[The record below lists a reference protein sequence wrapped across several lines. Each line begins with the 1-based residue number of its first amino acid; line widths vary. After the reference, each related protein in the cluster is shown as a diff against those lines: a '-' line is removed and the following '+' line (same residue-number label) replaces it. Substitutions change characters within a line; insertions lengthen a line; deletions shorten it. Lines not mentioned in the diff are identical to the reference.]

1 MDIILKEL
9 GSGGSS
15 FTFPSLPEK
24 IDVSRN
30 AKYQSYDL
38 INGKT
43 YKLPQGKECNE
54 ISWSGTFF
62 VEGRY
67 RKDGKSLFFP
77 QKDFMKP
84 KECEKTLAQWMK
96 KGKPL
101 KLVVTGTGI
110 NLNVTISKL
119 ETSREGGYG
128 DMSYSIAFVQYH
140 SLKIYTMKE
149 LNRKS
154 GKKGGKKKTESRPA
168 KSKGG
173 TYTVRQGDTLWGIAH
188 KQLGN
193 SQRWPE
199 IYKLNK
205 KTIEDTAKKY
215 GYADSDNGHWI
226 FPGEKLSLPAS

>member
-38 INGKT
+38 VNGKS

-54 ISWSGTFF
+54 VSWSGCFF
-62 VEGRY
+62 GRGRY
-67 RKDGKSLFFP
+67 RVDKKPIFFP
-77 QKDFMKP
+77 RKEFMEP
-84 KECEKTLAQWMK
+84 KECEKILAQWMK
-96 KGKPL
+96 AGKPL
-101 KLVVTGTGI
+101 KLKVTGTGI

-119 ETSREGGYG
+119 ETSRDGGHG
-128 DMSYSIAFVQYH
+128 DISYSISFVQYH

-149 LNRKS
+149 LKKAS
-154 GKKGGKKKTESRPA
+154 GKKAGKKKLESRPS
-168 KSKGG
+168 KNKGG

-188 KQLGN
+188 KHLGD

-199 IYKLNK
+199 IYKMNK
-205 KTIEDTAKKY
+205 KTIENTAKKY

-226 FPGEKLSLPAS
+226 FPGEKLTLPAP

>member
-62 VEGRY
+62 GEGRY

-154 GKKGGKKKTESRPA
+154 GKKEGRKRQNPA
-168 KSKGG
+168 RQKAKGG
-173 TYTVRQGDTLWGIAH
+173 LIRSGRGTPSGGLPISSWGIPNAGR
-188 KQLGN
+188 K
-193 SQRWPE
+193 S
-199 IYKLNK
+199 I
-205 KTIEDTAKKY
+205 
-215 GYADSDNGHWI
+215 S
-226 FPGEKLSLPAS
+226 